1 MRLRLNNG
9 TGDSGK
15 RKRATVWKSTRK
27 RMGDSALA
35 LSLVLCR
42 TTYFFQG
49 LVFPFVK

>member
-1 MRLRLNNG
+1 MRLRLNTR

-15 RKRATVWKSTRK
+15 RKRGTAWKSTRK
-27 RMGDSALA
+27 RTGDSALA
-35 LSLVLCR
+35 LLLVLCR